1 MVHPIRDNSNEVP
14 EANPAALQRVVKIR
28 RDYNNWVAS
37 ETMEDYALRFTP
49 QRFRRWSE
57 WRVANTAFGAASFL
71 VLEAVGATLLVQYGF
86 VNAFWAIL
94 VTGLVIFLAGLPI
107 SVYAARY
114 GVDMDLLTRGAGF
127 GYIGSTITSLI
138 YASFTF
144 IFFAL
149 EAAVMAYALELAL
162 DIPPTWG
169 YLICALVVIPLVTHG
184 VSTISRLQLWTQPIW
199 LLMLIVP
206 FCYVLVRDPSAFHG
220 ITHYG
225 GDSGAGGVFD
235 VHLFGAA
242 LTVGIALITQMGEQA
257 DYLRFMPQQTS
268 ANRKRWWL
276 AVLVG
281 GPGWVILGVIKMLG
295 GAFLAYLAISHAVPA
310 DRAVDPNQM
319 YLAAYEYVFP
329 TLGWAVAATALFVVL
344 SQLKINVTNAY
355 AGSLAWSN
363 FFSRLTH
370 SHPGRVVWVVFNSLI
385 AFMLMEMDVFQA
397 LGDVLGLYSNIA
409 IAWIMAVVADL
420 VINKPL
426 GLSPKGIEFKRA
438 HLYDINPVGVGAMAL
453 ASLLSIAAYL
463 GVFGPT
469 AQAFS
474 AVVALVTAMVASPLL
489 ALYTKGRYYIA
500 RESVNE
506 EGSYSRLTPRRCVIC
521 ERTYEG
527 PDMAHCPAY
536 QGPICSLCCTLDA
549 RCGDACKPHA
559 SLAVQWSGALRW
571 LLPRATW
578 PYLDTGLSHFVL
590 LMGVIVPLLVTVF
603 AMFYRQELA
612 AFADMAESQEAL
624 RAALQSGFSK
634 AFAALLLL
642 SGIVAWWLV
651 LAHKSRQVAQEES
664 NRQTHLL
671 MREIEL
677 HRQTDKAL
685 QDAKAIAEK
694 AKQLAE
700 QANAAKS
707 RYISAISHELRTPL
721 NSILGYAQLMGQD
734 EGIPPHR
741 KQAVSVILRGG
752 EHLLSLMEGT
762 LEMAQIES
770 GKVVLSLKPLQFEAA
785 MADIANMFELQ
796 AADKGL
802 SFRYVVQGS
811 LPAWV
816 KADDKRLRQIC
827 FNLLG
832 NAIKFTQQGGVT
844 LQVRYAREMAHIE
857 IHDTGPGMTP
867 QEIERVY
874 EPFVRGESAAQGSAA
889 GSGLG
894 LTIAKMLTDLMGGEM
909 QVHSVPGEGSVFSVR
924 LFLPQLHLAPE
935 GVQQM
940 EEHRQQRASRNG
952 YLGARRKILVV
963 DNEEADRD
971 LLLHVLEP
979 LGFELRQAASGHDCL
994 DLLAAGLN
1002 PDVILLDLAMPGID
1016 GWETLRRIRALGEPQ
1031 PAVAIV
1037 SANAF
1042 DRALDHG
1049 LGIAAED
1056 FIVKP
1061 VRHSELLDWLERRLQ
1076 LTWVSTPAAP
1086 QPPAP
1091 VRVPRATTLVQPP
1104 REELL
1109 ALQALVQLGYF
1120 RGITNKLNALAQAYP
1135 ECQPMTSL
1143 LEAMARQYQ
1152 FDAMLSQLKK
1162 ALDEPVH

>member
-1 MVHPIRDNSNEVP
+1 M
-14 EANPAALQRVVKIR
+14 VKIR

-71 VLEAVGATLLVQYGF
+71 ILEAVGATLLVQYGF

-162 DIPPTWG
+162 DIPPVWG

-184 VSTISRLQLWTQPIW
+184 VSTISQLQLWTQPIW
-199 LLMLIVP
+199 LLMLVVP
-206 FCYVLVRDPSAFHG
+206 FGYVLVRDPSAFNG
-220 ITHYG
+220 ITHYAG
-225 GDSGAGGVFD
+225 ELGAAGVFD
-235 VHLFGAA
+235 VRLFGAA

-257 DYLRFMPQQTS
+257 DYLRFMPQQT
-268 ANRKRWWL
+268 AQNRKRWWL

-281 GPGWVILGVIKMLG
+281 GPGWVVLGVVKMLG
-295 GAFLAYLAISHAVPA
+295 GAFLAYLAISHSVPT

-385 AFMLMEMDVFQA
+385 AFMLMEMNVFQA

-426 GLSPKGIEFKRA
+426 GLSPPGIEFKRA

-453 ASLLSIAAYL
+453 ASALSIAAYL
-463 GVFGPT
+463 GVFGAM

-474 AVVALVTAMVASPLL
+474 ALVALVTALVTSPLL
-489 ALYTKGRYYIA
+489 AWFTKGRYYIA
-500 RESVNE
+500 RHSP
-506 EGSYSRLTPRRCVIC
+506 EGLAEQGGYSRLLPSRCVIC
-521 ERTYEG
+521 ERNYEG

-571 LLPRATW
+571 LLPRQVW

-590 LMGVIVPLLVTVF
+590 LMGVIVPLLITVF
-603 AMFYRQELA
+603 AMFYRQELD
-612 AFADMAESQEAL
+612 AFADMAEGRAVL

-642 SGIVAWWLV
+642 SCIVAWWLV

-671 MREIEL
+671 MVEIEL

-685 QDAKAIAEK
+685 QE
-694 AKQLAE
+694 AKQVAE
-700 QANAAKS
+700 QARRQADQANAAKS

-734 EGIPPHR
+734 QGIPPHR

-770 GKVVLSLKPLQFEAA
+770 GKLVLAPKPLQFEAA
-785 MADIANMFELQ
+785 MADMAEMFELQ

-802 SFRYVVQGS
+802 SFRYEVQGS

-816 KADDKRLRQIC
+816 KADDKRVRQIC

-832 NAIKFTQQGGVT
+832 NAIKFTQHGGVT
-844 LQVRYAREMAHIE
+844 LRVRYAREMAHIE
-857 IHDTGPGMTP
+857 IVDTGPGMGAA
-867 QEIERVY
+867 EIEKVY
-874 EPFVRGESAAQGSAA
+874 EPFVRGAAQGTG

-924 LFLPQLHLAPE
+924 LFLPQLHLPPE
-935 GVQQM
+935 GARRLEAERAQ
-940 EEHRQQRASRNG
+940 RQARGG
-952 YLGARRKILVV
+952 YAGPRRKILVV
-963 DNEEADRD
+963 DNEAADRS
-971 LLLHVLEP
+971 LLVQLLEP
-979 LGFELRQAASGHDCL
+979 LGFELRQAASGHDAL

-1002 PDVILLDLAMPGID
+1002 PDAVLLDLAMPGID
-1016 GWETLRRIRALGEPQ
+1016 GWETLRRLRAMGAPQ

-1049 LGIAAED
+1049 LGIATED

-1076 LTWVSTPAAP
+1076 LQWVSAPLPLLPEPVPLPVAAARAEPA
-1086 QPPAP
+1086 
-1091 VRVPRATTLVQPP
+1091 LPP
-1104 REELL
+1104 RDELQ
-1109 ALQALVQLGYF
+1109 ALLALVQLGYY
-1120 RGITNKLNALAQAYP
+1120 RGIVNKLEALARAHP
-1135 ECQPMTSL
+1135 ACADFAA
-1143 LEAMARQYQ
+1143 AMGKLARQYQ
-1152 FDAMLSQLKK
+1152 FEAMSGQLQKV
-1162 ALDEPVH
+1162 LNEPVH